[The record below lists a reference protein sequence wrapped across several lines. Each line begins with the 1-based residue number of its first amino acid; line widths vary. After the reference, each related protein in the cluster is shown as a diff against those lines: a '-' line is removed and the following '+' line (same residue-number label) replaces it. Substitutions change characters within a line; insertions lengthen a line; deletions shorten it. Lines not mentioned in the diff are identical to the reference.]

1 MWLQFNSAL
10 LGVGIFAYCCH
21 CLSSMNPLH
30 PQKRRKIFPAELRIS
45 ICFCKAWFI
54 SSCKQHTHTH
64 CQLVL
69 GIRTKPYQLEEKL
82 TEDALLH
89 YKCINIITY
98 QNWLNY
104 PKFALHARREES
116 KNGVRLIVYM
126 VYRIWF
132 QDHSTTGLLKQ
143 VYNVDR
149 TKQHSD
155 KKLRRRINMGAFYI
169 C

>member
-1 MWLQFNSAL
+1 
-10 LGVGIFAYCCH
+10 
-21 CLSSMNPLH
+21 MNPLH
-30 PQKRRKIFPAELRIS
+30 PQKKKKHLPSRAAYLHLFLQGLIHFLL
-45 ICFCKAWFI
+45 
-54 SSCKQHTHTH
+54 QTTHTH

>member
-1 MWLQFNSAL
+1 MLLQLVHCWGSA
-10 LGVGIFAYCCH
+10 
-21 CLSSMNPLH
+21 
-30 PQKRRKIFPAELRIS
+30 
-45 ICFCKAWFI
+45 FCKTLQIINESPPSPKKEEA
-54 SSCKQHTHTH
+54 SSQPSRVSPSVFARPDSFPPANNTHTH

-126 VYRIWF
+126 VYRTWF